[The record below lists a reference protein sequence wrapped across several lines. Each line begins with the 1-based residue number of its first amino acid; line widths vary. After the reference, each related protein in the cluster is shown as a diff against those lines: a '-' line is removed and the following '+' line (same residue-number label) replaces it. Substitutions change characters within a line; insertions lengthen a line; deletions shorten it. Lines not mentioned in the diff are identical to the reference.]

1 MIVAVRSIGESIY
14 VTLGGLLGLEEGYG
28 TIMKSGELVGVKDP
42 LVGHGVVINSGV
54 FEGVSVAVFV
64 EEG

>member
-1 MIVAVRSIGESIY
+1 M
-14 VTLGGLLGLEEGYG
+14 GGLLGLEEGYG
-28 TIMKSGELVGVKDP
+28 ISRKSGELGGVKEP

-54 FEGVSVAVFV
+54 FEGVSVAVLV

>member
-1 MIVAVRSIGESIY
+1 M
-14 VTLGGLLGLEEGYG
+14 GGPLGLDEGYG
-28 TIMKSGELVGVKDP
+28 IIRKSGELVGVKEP
-42 LVGHGVVINSGV
+42 LVGHGVIITSGV